1 MVCAGP
7 HSPKCVARV
16 VCEGGPEEIERQ
28 AAAAQKALQNVWMTM
43 MMVMMVMGVVTVMVL
58 IADAGAGAGGADGG
72 GGGGGS
78 GEQDR
83 DRHGCLH

>member
-28 AAAAQKALQNVWMTM
+28 AEAAQKALQNVWMTM
-43 MMVMMVMGVVTVMVL
+43 MMVMGVVTVMVL

-72 GGGGGS
+72 GGGGGGS